1 MAMPERFAPPPP
13 VAPPEPRAWEEA
25 VAIDEAR
32 LFRFSAATFNAH
44 RIHYD
49 LPYATG
55 VEKYPGLVVH
65 GPLQAI
71 LLMEAA
77 RRHRGAWPAAFAF
90 RGVRPVFHTDALRL
104 IGGPEADGAQA
115 LVTATGEGAVGM
127 QAKVAWRAGG

>member
-1 MAMPERFAPPPP
+1 MDA
-13 VAPPEPRAWEEA
+13 
-25 VAIDEAR
+25 AR

-49 LPYATG
+49 LAYAQA

-77 RRHRGAWPAAFAF
+77 RRRLGGAWPAAYAF
-90 RGVRPVFHTDALRL
+90 RGVRPLLHDDPVRL
-104 IGGPEADGAQA
+104 FGGAEADGAQD
-115 LVTATGEGAVGM
+115 LCTAAGAAHVCM
-127 QAKVAWRAGG
+127 QAKVTWGAA